1 MVHFEGNKSFPQAP
15 AHVWGKLTDARFLAE
30 CVPGVEAVTHAE
42 PARVSCTLRPGFAFV
57 RGTLEL
63 SIEVVDAVPDKSA
76 RIVLNT
82 KGIGTTSAVE
92 ASFTLGPEGAGT
104 RMHWSAD
111 VKTLGGLLKAVPQGL
126 IKAAADKVITDSLV
140 AIEAKLNA

>member
-1 MVHFEGNKSFPQAP
+1 MVHFEGDKSFPQPP
-15 AHVWGKLTDARFLAE
+15 ARVCGKLTDARFLAE
-30 CVPGVEAVTHAE
+30 CVPGVEAITHAE

-63 SIEVVDAVPDKSA
+63 SIEIVDVAPDTSA
-76 RIVLNT
+76 RIVPNT

-111 VKTLGGLLKAVPQGL
+111 IKTLGGLLKAVPQGL
-126 IKAAADKVITDSLV
+126 IKAAADKVITDSLA
-140 AIEAKLNA
+140 AIEAKLKS